1 MSSARKDSFPEE
13 AGSPGEKA
21 DFVPKNQFSL
31 ANQGKNYK
39 WEFQGHLGGGRELCR
54 TGQPS
59 LTLFLKLVMQGGLI
73 RVILIVLSIVNL

>member
-1 MSSARKDSFPEE
+1 MQGKIALLRKLAILGRRWAS
-13 AGSPGEKA
+13 
-21 DFVPKNQFSL
+21 VPKTQFPL
-31 ANQGKNYK
+31 ANQGKNFK
-39 WEFQGHLGGGRELCR
+39 WEFQGHIGGGRELRR